1 MLRHKQI
8 PLILVRL
15 EDSPLG
21 FGLLALR
28 AAQTLAC
35 ATPAAKN
42 SPPDCFLHAAS
53 SPSEQQAKNKSPR
66 LGASVFGA
74 AGGILR

>member
-1 MLRHKQI
+1 MQI
-8 PLILVRL
+8 IVDHSALSTIKDVRKRTSFHFTHR
-15 EDSPLG
+15 EHVMGFGWRDSPLG

-42 SPPDCFLHAAS
+42 SPQDCFLHAAT
-53 SPSEQQAKNKSPR
+53 
-66 LGASVFGA
+66 
-74 AGGILR
+74 